1 MRAAVLK
8 GHQFERGHSAAPAPD
23 DTITHMPILM
33 RSQYAAGRSVQRE
46 EATRSP
52 VSWFPAACRTAAE
65 GGGAK
70 TRSRRCRD
78 RVYSASACWLPPSM
92 RSPRNRTACGIMERI
107 IHPARA
113 RYASQRSSTAC
124 RRGSGGPGHPAR
136 PRAAGQQQQQQ
147 QTPAGARASGTHLQQ
162 RARGEE
168 ARYDVRSV
176 SCGSQHGDAGVA
188 VRRRG
193 AGGALRRSRPAAR
206 ERGEQ
211 PHRELLRCGARQ
223 RGAPGGTR
231 ALASLGGAPRTR
243 VTWWLPRNA
252 AAHRPSRAI
261 ISRQSF
267 AAKRNQRVEFVVLET
282 RQ

>member
-1 MRAAVLK
+1 MRAAFLK

-162 RARGEE
+162 RARGEGAIRRPVSE
-168 ARYDVRSV
+168 LRVTARR
-176 SCGSQHGDAGVA
+176 CGCGGAAGRRRRCAPAVPASRTRARRAATPRAPA
-188 VRRRG
+188 VRGASAGRTGRDTRTSVARR
-193 AGGALRRSRPAAR
+193 RPTYQGHVVAPK
-206 ERGEQ
+206 E
-211 PHRELLRCGARQ
+211 RCGAQ
-223 RGAPGGTR
+223 AE
-231 ALASLGGAPRTR
+231 PRHY
-243 VTWWLPRNA
+243 L
-252 AAHRPSRAI
+252 
-261 ISRQSF
+261 
-267 AAKRNQRVEFVVLET
+267 
-282 RQ
+282 